1 MVTTMTTS
9 MNGAARPGAGSRNAS
24 RWRLAARGAVVLVA
38 GLAAARGALG
48 VARVVLEA
56 EGAALLAGD
65 AAAERALALGASSW
79 PTASAGDFATGAE
92 LYDREWAFGTPAMRA
107 ACLAQVVL
115 RHPELDPELGPEL
128 DRAVAEVL
136 APEARAFSAMRW
148 GSDPLEGAAV
158 DHDHAAYLGYAGFAV
173 GLASWAHPRWIDERA
188 RIAGRLRDRVVAAG
202 SGWPETYP
210 GEAYPVDVAA
220 GVAALA
226 LDEVDEAPSAA
237 RKAGLARV
245 RSAIDPTSGLLVQA
259 VDPAS
264 GRAVDRPRGS
274 GTFLAAYFLLPAD
287 ADLARGLYRSGGG
300 LLATRLGF
308 LGARELLPGAPGGGD
323 VDSGPIVLD
332 LGVSASGFALAGAR
346 AFGDEATFL
355 GIDATARLFG
365 VPVERDDGGVVHL
378 AGGPLGDAILCAT
391 RTAATPAELETWR
404 ARATSSEVGS

>member
-1 MVTTMTTS
+1 
-9 MNGAARPGAGSRNAS
+9 
-24 RWRLAARGAVVLVA
+24 
-38 GLAAARGALG
+38 
-48 VARVVLEA
+48 
-56 EGAALLAGD
+56 
-65 AAAERALALGASSW
+65 
-79 PTASAGDFATGAE
+79 
-92 LYDREWAFGTPAMRA
+92 MRA

-115 RHPELDPELGPEL
+115 RHPELDGELGPEL
-128 DRAVAEVL
+128 DRAVEEVL

-148 GSDPLEGAAV
+148 GSDPLEGTSL

-173 GLASWAHPRWIDERA
+173 GLASWAHPRWSGERA
-188 RIAGRLRDRVVAAG
+188 RIADRLRERVLAAG

-226 LDEVDEAPSAA
+226 LDETDRASSAA
-237 RKAGLARV
+237 RRAGLARV
-245 RSAIDPTSGLLVQA
+245 RSAIDEASGLLVQA

-264 GRAVDRPRGS
+264 GQPVDRPRGS

-287 ADLARGLYRSGGG
+287 AELARGLYQAGRG

-308 LGARELLPGAPGGGD
+308 LGARELLPGAGGGGD

-346 AFGDEATFL
+346 ASGDAETFL
-355 GIDATARLFG
+355 GIAATARLFG

-391 RTAATPAELETWR
+391 RTAPTPAEIGAWR
-404 ARATSSEVGS
+404 ARATARRPPPDGGAVAHEEGGS